1 MDSIYRK
8 ALKNPGSVKD
18 IPSSLSYDLEAS
30 LKGEWTP
37 LGSFVKYVEVRN
49 AMDKVV

>member
-8 ALKNPGSVKD
+8 ALKNPGSIKD

-37 LGSFVKYVEVRN
+37 LDSFVKYAEVKN
-49 AMDKVV
+49 VKDQLV